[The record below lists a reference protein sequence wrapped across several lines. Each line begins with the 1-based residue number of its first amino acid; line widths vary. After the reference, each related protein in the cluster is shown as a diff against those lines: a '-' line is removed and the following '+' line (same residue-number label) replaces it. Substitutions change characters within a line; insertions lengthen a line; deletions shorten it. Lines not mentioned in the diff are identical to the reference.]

1 MVKEYTAKPI
11 VTEKYLLGESPYF
24 DRRYDRL
31 SWVDIIAG
39 KFYTK
44 TGDEISCFDFGEP
57 VGAAIP
63 LKDEDGYLVAGKT
76 ALWKYAGGRK
86 EEVFALGSVYEAYQ
100 RSNDAKADPMG
111 RVFVGSCTG
120 DDDHEPSGDLYRF
133 SDGKIV
139 RVQEKTKIANGMAW
153 NKDRTKFFFSDSL
166 EHGVLVYDYDEA
178 TGNISNRRKLFSVEE
193 GVPDGMTI
201 DSDDRL
207 WLAVWDGSRIECH
220 DCETGELLAVVRVPA
235 LHTTSCCF
243 FGENE
248 DTLFI
253 TSSGNDLNGEFD
265 GCLFECK
272 VDAKGADEPF
282 AVI

>member
-11 VTEKYLLGESPYF
+11 VFDKYLLGESPYY
-24 DRRYDRL
+24 DPRCDRL

-39 KFYTK
+39 KLYLK
-44 TGDEISCFDFGEP
+44 TGEKTECIDFGEP
-57 VGAAIP
+57 IGAAIP
-63 LKDEDGYLVAGKT
+63 LKDEDGYLVAGKS
-76 ALWKYAGGRK
+76 ALWKYSGGKK
-86 EEVFALGSVYEAYQ
+86 EEVLALGSVYESYQ
-100 RSNDAKADPMG
+100 RSNDAKADPYG
-111 RVFVGSCTG
+111 RVFLGSCTG
-120 DDDHEPSGDLYRF
+120 DDDHGPSGDLYRF

-153 NKDRTKFFFSDSL
+153 NKARTKFFFSDSL

-178 TGNISNRRKLFSVEE
+178 TGDISNRRKLFSVED

-201 DSDDRL
+201 DSEDRL

-220 DCETGELLAVVRVPA
+220 DPETGELLAIVRVPA

-243 FGENE
+243 FRENKN
-248 DTLFI
+248 TLFI
-253 TSSGNDLNGEFD
+253 TSSGNDLTGEFD